1 MLQIQFTLYTKILI
15 FLSLLLFLLGYLFTN
30 LMPALSGMLLL
41 VFLVYAKNS
50 FVQGMGEIT
59 VNRKILEK
67 LRFVNHPVNVE
78 TTIKNNGGYLKIKA
92 TDVLPETA
100 TCLRGNNGATQL
112 VKSGEEINLE
122 YQISFSNRGN
132 NTFESV
138 ELEFTDRW
146 SLYTV
151 NTTKLQKTS
160 VMVHSD
166 PDEVKK
172 AKRVS
177 SREYVD
183 ITAPSIVG
191 TEKTHE
197 LEGIREYI
205 PGDLMRDIDWKVT
218 SRLQTLMTRTFQKKE
233 TIETVILLDCSRSMR
248 RTYGKN
254 SKLEHSTV
262 LAIHLTNILQS
273 IRHPVG
279 LLAYDEFKVVNNIS
293 PTRSYQRIFEEL
305 ANLPSIIKINGY
317 KTKKPIETLEF
328 KKEDPKENQR
338 FLSTVYPFLARG
350 KRTIKYRLQASGIYE
365 AIRALLVSGKGKHL
379 IIITDMETNVESLY
393 SSINLAHSKKYKIW
407 LLTFFSPYYNLDAEE
422 LTVDEIE
429 ELYKLQTSREKMLI
443 KIKKKNIDVVE
454 LSPLMEGVKI
464 IEEIRRK

>member
-1 MLQIQFTLYTKILI
+1 
-15 FLSLLLFLLGYLFTN
+15 
-30 LMPALSGMLLL
+30 MPALSGMFLL

-50 FVQGMGEIT
+50 FVQGIGEIT

-67 LRFVNHPVNVE
+67 LRFVNHPVNIE
-78 TTIKNNGGYLKIKA
+78 TTIKNYGGCMGVKA
-92 TDVLPETA
+92 TDVLPENVTF
-100 TCLRGNNGATQL
+100 LRGNNKATQL
-112 VKSGEEINLE
+112 VNSGEEINLE

-132 NTFESV
+132 NNFESV
-138 ELEFTDRW
+138 KLELTDRW
-146 SLYTV
+146 NLHTV
-151 NTTKLQKTS
+151 NITKLKKTS
-160 VMVHSD
+160 VIVHSD

-172 AKRVS
+172 AKRSS

-191 TEKTHE
+191 TDITHE

-218 SRLQTLMTRTFQKKE
+218 SRLHTLMTRTFQKKE
-233 TIETVILLDCSRSMR
+233 TIETVILLDCSRNMR
-248 RTYGKN
+248 RTCGEN

-262 LAIHLTNILQS
+262 LAIHLTKILQS

-293 PTRSYQRIFEEL
+293 PTCSYQKIFEEL
-305 ANLPSIIKINGY
+305 ANLPSIIKVNSY

-328 KKEDPKENQR
+328 KKENPTENQR
-338 FLSTVYPFLARG
+338 FLSTVYPFLTRG

-365 AIRALLVSGKGKHL
+365 AIRTLLVSGKGKHL

-407 LLTFFSPYYNLDAEE
+407 LLTFFSPYYNVDTEE

-429 ELYKLQTSREKMLI
+429 DIYDLQTSREKMLI

-454 LSPLMEGVKI
+454 LLPLMEGVKI

>member
-1 MLQIQFTLYTKILI
+1 
-15 FLSLLLFLLGYLFTN
+15 
-30 LMPALSGMLLL
+30 MPALSGMFLL

-50 FVQGMGEIT
+50 FVQGIGEIT

-67 LRFVNHPVNVE
+67 LRFVNHPVNIE
-78 TTIKNNGGYLKIKA
+78 TTIRNYGGCMEVKA
-92 TDVLPETA
+92 TDVLPENVTF
-100 TCLRGNNGATQL
+100 LRGNNKATQL
-112 VKSGEEINLE
+112 VNSGEEINLE

-132 NTFESV
+132 NNFESV
-138 ELEFTDRW
+138 ELELTDRW
-146 SLYTV
+146 NLYTV
-151 NTTKLQKTS
+151 NITKLQKTS
-160 VMVHSD
+160 FIVHSD

-172 AKRVS
+172 AKRSS

-191 TEKTHE
+191 TDVTHE

-218 SRLQTLMTRTFQKKE
+218 SRLHTLMTRTFQKKE
-233 TIETVILLDCSRSMR
+233 TIETVILLDCSRNMR
-248 RTYGKN
+248 RTCGEN

-262 LAIHLTNILQS
+262 IAIHLTNILQS

-293 PTRSYQRIFEEL
+293 PTCSYQKIFEEL
-305 ANLPSIIKINGY
+305 ANLPNIIKVNSY

-328 KKEDPKENQR
+328 KKENPTENQR
-338 FLSTVYPFLARG
+338 FLSTVYPFLTRG

-365 AIRALLVSGKGKHL
+365 AIRTLLVSGKGKHL

-407 LLTFFSPYYNLDAEE
+407 LLTFFSPYYNVDTEA

-429 ELYKLQTSREKMLI
+429 DIYDLQTSREKMLI

-454 LSPLMEGVKI
+454 LLPLMEGVKI